1 MEHDGKLFDY
11 CERGLDPSFWAEPL
25 NAITNLGFIIAA
37 ALAFWELAARPAS
50 EVKWFRYCL
59 IANVFVIGV
68 GSFLF
73 HTYAT
78 PGTALADVAP
88 IGVFMLVYLG
98 YALYRFVGLPIV
110 VVVPAQVAF
119 AYIIDKAMKLQCEN
133 LHMVLPLPSDF
144 EGGTCLNGSMGY
156 MPALA
161 VMLLIGGWLVIRRHP
176 GAKLVLGAALAFTLS
191 VTLRTMDRTW
201 CQEVVFFGKA
211 VGVHFLWHIFN
222 SVTLY
227 LLLLAAVRHGSV
239 KKPGQSAASPDA

>member
-1 MEHDGKLFDY
+1 MEHSGKLFDY

-37 ALAFWELAARPAS
+37 ALAFWELAARPAG
-50 EVKWFRYCL
+50 EVKWFRYSL

-78 PGTALADVAP
+78 ADTALADVAP

-110 VVVPAQVAF
+110 VVIPAQAAF
-119 AYIIDKAMKLQCEN
+119 AYVIDKAMRLQCEG
-133 LHMVLPLPSDF
+133 LHIALSLPSEF
-144 EGGTCLNGSMGY
+144 KGGTCINGSMGY

-161 VMLLIGGWLVIRRHP
+161 VMLLIGGWLMIRRHRA
-176 GAKLVLGAALAFTLS
+176 AKLVLGAALVFTLS
-191 VTLRTMDRTW
+191 VTLRTMDRVW
-201 CQEVVFFGKA
+201 CHDVVFFGKA

-222 SVTLY
+222 SATLY
-227 LLLLAAVRHGSV
+227 LLLLAAVRHGGV
-239 KKPGQSAASPDA
+239 MKAGQNAASQDI